1 MPNHTYRGCTFLL
14 RRHALTRKI
23 KLSVVFPGYT
33 EEEAHK
39 IGKNFSTPAE
49 AISQGE
55 HIVDYTYLIAAQKEL
70 KQQEEYGA

>member
-33 EEEAHK
+33 KEEAQK
-39 IGKNFSTPAE
+39 VGKNFSTPAE

-55 HIVDYTYLIAAQKEL
+55 RIVDYTYLIAAQQLEQQKEH
-70 KQQEEYGA
+70 GA